1 MACHELR
8 TPVSAMA
15 GLADLLA
22 HDPLPAHSAAA
33 VAMLRQSAGAL
44 VRMLDDLL
52 DTAREGAGWP
62 LREASFGLR
71 ETCELAVGLVGAGAH
86 AKGLALRCHV
96 APGVAARVRGDSLR
110 LQQLLLNLLGNAI
123 KFTERGEVSLR
134 VDVVGSDDGWQELAF
149 VVRDSGIGI
158 APDALAKLFRPY
170 AQADAAHGARGSGL
184 GLAICRE
191 LAGQMGGTL
200 RLRSPP
206 GVGTE
211 ATLRLRFKGVTTGDI
226 PAEARPHT
234 AVQRD
239 LPASPPRILVAEDD
253 PAGRFLAGRQ
263 LALLG
268 CVYDAVAHGRQALE
282 AWERRDYALVITD
295 CQMPGL
301 DGYAVARSIRE
312 SEAAQGRARVP
323 ILGMTAHAGARERR
337 LCREAGMDDC
347 LHKPMTLGML
357 QAVVNWWAAPC
368 LPSAAPAASVEQAL
382 ADTFAA
388 SLRECR
394 AALERI
400 AMQPDR
406 AAMQALLHRLAGTGL
421 VVPCRPLQDALHA
434 CRGHL
439 ARDGD
444 AAVAQAARL
453 LHARLGEIL
462 VRGE

>member
-1 MACHELR
+1 
-8 TPVSAMA
+8 MA

-33 VAMLRQSAGAL
+33 VAMLRQSAAAL

-62 LREASFGLR
+62 LREATFALR
-71 ETCELAVGLVGAGAH
+71 ENCELAVGLLGAGAH
-86 AKGLALRCHV
+86 ARGLALHCHV
-96 APGVAARVRGDSLR
+96 APEVATHVRGDSLR
-110 LQQLLLNLLGNAI
+110 LQQLLLNLVGNAI
-123 KFTERGEVSLR
+123 KFTERGEVGLR
-134 VDVVGSDDGWQELAF
+134 VDVVASDDGWQELAF

-158 APDALAKLFRPY
+158 APDALARLFRPY
-170 AQADAAHGARGSGL
+170 AQADAAHRAHGSGL
-184 GLAICRE
+184 GLVICRQ
-191 LAGQMGGTL
+191 LAQQMGGTL
-200 RLRSPP
+200 RLRSQP

-211 ATLRLRFKGVTTGDI
+211 ATLQLRFRVMTTGDTSGV
-226 PAEARPHT
+226 ALQRA

-239 LPASPPRILVAEDD
+239 LPAGPPRILVAEDD

-268 CVYDAVAHGRQALE
+268 CVYDTVAHGTQALE

-295 CQMPGL
+295 CQMPGF
-301 DGYAVARSIRE
+301 DGYALARAIRE
-312 SEAAQGRARVP
+312 TEAAQGRPRVP

-368 LPSAAPAASVEQAL
+368 LPSAAPGAPLPQAL

-388 SLRECR
+388 SLGESR

-400 AMQPDR
+400 AAQPDR

-421 VVPCRPLQDALHA
+421 VMPCPSLQDALHA

-444 AAVAQAARL
+444 VAVVQAARL

-462 VRGE
+462 SDGVNQVPR